1 MSTVRFDGHDI
12 LLFSLI
18 MFVWCVMSQLLSELN
33 EIQSFLTAQKNTLGK
48 HFTEVR
54 DAQAK
59 GLVGTLC
66 LRFSHVMSRM
76 HVLGFCLWEGGL
88 VAVKV
93 CPGDTTSLVYLPEQ
107 SWIGILDAKVPQLLA
122 FTVHV
127 EKTSSAPGMLLP
139 GEEAPHEAHSE
150 SSEQPWSFGKSVMQD
165 TTLRQFEMMDDE
177 VSIPREWPCLL
188 KAQSASSKISDM
200 ISMALQLPAT
210 VVVKSSRK
218 GIIGWSLL
226 RPRSTA
232 NTLAK

>member
-1 MSTVRFDGHDI
+1 MRNCFASGCSQLYLCCALSRLQQFLCLLFLLLSCETQRKQHDKIHDHDNVSGRMSTQYWTACGDTCQQFVLMGMTSCF
-12 LLFSLI
+12 FSLI

-59 GLVGTLC
+59 GLV
-66 LRFSHVMSRM
+66 MSRM

-88 VAVKV
+88 VVVKV

-139 GEEAPHEAHSE
+139 GEEVPHEAHSE
-150 SSEQPWSFGKSVMQD
+150 SSEQPC
-165 TTLRQFEMMDDE
+165 
-177 VSIPREWPCLL
+177 P
-188 KAQSASSKISDM
+188 
-200 ISMALQLPAT
+200 
-210 VVVKSSRK
+210 VV
-218 GIIGWSLL
+218 
-226 RPRSTA
+226 
-232 NTLAK
+232 